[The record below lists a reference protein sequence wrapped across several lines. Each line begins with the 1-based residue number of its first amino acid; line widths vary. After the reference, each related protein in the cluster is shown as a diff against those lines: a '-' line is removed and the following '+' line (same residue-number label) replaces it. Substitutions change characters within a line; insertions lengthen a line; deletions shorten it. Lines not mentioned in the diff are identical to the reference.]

1 MSLGVSLFLVA
12 VGAILHW
19 AVTAELSGID
29 LQTVG
34 TILMVI
40 GVLGFGISLWL
51 YLSARRNSPGAPPPP
66 PL

>member
-19 AVTAELSGID
+19 AVTAEVAGID
-29 LQTVG
+29 IQVVG
-34 TILMVI
+34 TILMVV
-40 GVLGFGISLWL
+40 GVVGFLISLLLWI
-51 YLSARRNSPGAPPPP
+51 SARNSAGPTPPP